1 MTYKRRKSSDI
12 RRERGSSRIF
22 DFEKCRS
29 KLCKI
34 FFTERDLISRGSQD
48 YDDFWKFLRSYQ
60 CFQEKKRREGKG
72 MEDADPRSGISFD
85 LQPSDPKDLLNRIPY
100 QDPDDY
106 NILTESM
113 IKEFQYIVSL
123 YVDFLQR
130 EKLKKLKKLKESQ
143 SNLPISGYRNEIIQS
158 LVQKQVVII
167 AGDTGCGKSTQV
179 PQFLLEAGYEKI
191 ACTQPRRLAC
201 IALANRVAYETLH
214 QFGTEVGYQI
224 RFEKKRTD
232 KTRILFITEG
242 LLLRQVLT
250 DPKLGSYNVVI
261 LDEVHER
268 HLSGDFLLGIVKCLL
283 RARDDLKVIL
293 MSATINIDLFH
304 KYFALEEAPIIQV
317 PGRLYPIELRYFPIP
332 DVEQGDGLNPAP
344 YIRIL
349 RLIDQKYSK
358 DDRGDV
364 LIFLSGHKEIRII
377 TDATKSYSE
386 KSGGKWIVLP
396 LHSSLSLADQDKVFN
411 YAPQGAR
418 KCIISTNIAETSITI
433 DGVRFV
439 VDSGKV
445 KEMHYDPYCKMRRL
459 KEFWICNASAEQRKG
474 RAGRTGPGV
483 CFRLYSEKEK
493 EALAKF
499 SVPEIQRVHLDSL
512 VLQMISMGLPNAR
525 KFPFIEPPHPE
536 SLENAI
542 ITLKE
547 QDAMNED
554 ETLTVLGSM
563 LSNLP
568 VDVTIGKM
576 LIMGT
581 LFYQVESVL
590 SLAGALS
597 IQSPFTNDAYQNQEC
612 VAARKNLDSD
622 HGDPITLL
630 NSYREWLTVKSR
642 NTENSRRWCKT
653 RGLEEQRFYE
663 LTKLRNQFK
672 DILKDAGLVCDEDN
686 SSTGQSSIQRAAR
699 HGELKHLRAL
709 KREWHKSENSN
720 KTKRILK
727 IQNYGIEEDNELDE
741 SFDIKDIEFRLRH
754 DDKKVRELM
763 EGSKAYSYKDLTI
776 LKLILT
782 SGLYPQLAISDEFN
796 NMKGSGADQL
806 FHTKVKPFNVLHPNS
821 YFSNNPE
828 FISVDGLDI
837 VSVPGFPSKYSV
849 SAKHQILI
857 YMSLLETTK
866 SYIMNPL
873 RMPALPTLLLF
884 SKTMDTDKY
893 ISRIVFDSWIELR
906 FPNPLM
912 SQNQV
917 VISFILRDS
926 WNKLLKSKL
935 ESDRNDK
942 HFQDDLKSDGFI
954 LGDDLVDFI
963 HHSEMNFSIRRL
975 LPGDIKVLY
984 RPNNYE
990 KVPESLV
997 NPFVGEPKINSQKGG
1012 IQLNDVL
1019 TYDCIESLNDN
1030 IAELTSNPSCVY
1042 CDETSFSHTLERME
1056 HYRVCWKNNASKRKE
1071 GINRSNVEGGE
1082 SSSNNKNGYFC
1093 DDCSKLLH
1101 LTSTGI
1107 LRHKQKHR
1115 QEKEKT

>member
-214 QFGTEVGYQI
+214 QFGTETSI
-224 RFEKKRTD
+224 K
-232 KTRILFITEG
+232 
-242 LLLRQVLT
+242 T

-268 HLSGDFLLGIVKCLL
+268 HLSGDFLL
-283 RARDDLKVIL
+283 
-293 MSATINIDLFH
+293 
-304 KYFALEEAPIIQV
+304 EAPIIQV

-386 KSGGKWIVLP
+386 KN
-396 LHSSLSLADQDKVFN
+396 KVFN

-433 DGVRFV
+433 EGVRFV

-474 RAGRTGPGV
+474 RAGRTGPG
-483 CFRLYSEKEK
+483 
-493 EALAKF
+493 F

-568 VDVTIGKM
+568 VDVTI
-576 LIMGT
+576 
-581 LFYQVESVL
+581 
-590 SLAGALS
+590 AGALS

-630 NSYREWLTVKSR
+630 NSYREWLT
-642 NTENSRRWCKT
+642 
-653 RGLEEQRFYE
+653 
-663 LTKLRNQFK
+663 
-672 DILKDAGLVCDEDN
+672 
-686 SSTGQSSIQRAAR
+686 
-699 HGELKHLRAL
+699 
-709 KREWHKSENSN
+709 
-720 KTKRILK
+720 
-727 IQNYGIEEDNELDE
+727 
-741 SFDIKDIEFRLRH
+741 
-754 DDKKVRELM
+754 
-763 EGSKAYSYKDLTI
+763 
-776 LKLILT
+776 LILT
-782 SGLYPQLAISDEFN
+782 SGLYPQFAISDEFN

-873 RMPALPTLLLF
+873 L
-884 SKTMDTDKY
+884 
-893 ISRIVFDSWIELR
+893 
-906 FPNPLM
+906 
-912 SQNQV
+912 

-997 NPFVGEPKINSQKGG
+997 NPFVGEPK
-1012 IQLNDVL
+1012 
-1019 TYDCIESLNDN
+1019 
-1030 IAELTSNPSCVY
+1030 
-1042 CDETSFSHTLERME
+1042 
-1056 HYRVCWKNNASKRKE
+1056 
-1071 GINRSNVEGGE
+1071 
-1082 SSSNNKNGYFC
+1082 NK
-1093 DDCSKLLH
+1093 
-1101 LTSTGI
+1101 
-1107 LRHKQKHR
+1107 
-1115 QEKEKT
+1115 